1 MDFAYSQKTLDLQA
15 KLRSFME
22 GLILPNNERWHRET
36 EAGHYPLE
44 LIEELKQSAKA
55 AGLWNLFLPSLRNDE
70 PGTRLTNLEYAPL
83 AEIMGRVPWSAE
95 VFNCNAPDTGNM
107 EILHLFAT
115 PQQRE
120 QWLLP
125 LLHGKIRSVIS
136 ITEPDVASSDPINL
150 RTSIRRDGDEYVIN
164 GRKWFNT
171 GALHPLARIV
181 IVLGVNA
188 DRADAPPHQRQSFVI
203 VPLDTPGLRIVR
215 NTPIMNH
222 HAPEGHCELL
232 FRDVRVPVGNLL
244 GEEGAGFAI
253 AQARLGPG
261 RIHHCMRTI
270 GQCELALELM
280 RERALERSA
289 FGSRLAD
296 ISSIQQ
302 DIARSRIEIDQAR
315 LLCLRAAW
323 LMDTHGNKA
332 ARVDV
337 SAIKVVAA
345 QLQVRV
351 VDRAIQVF
359 GAMGLSDHTPLA
371 GLWTW
376 GRALRFI
383 DGPDEVHLRVVARDE
398 LKKAK
403 AALGGN
409 LHHFRHFEDRRG
421 DGAAL
426 R

>member
-1 MDFAYSQKTLDLQA
+1 MMDFAYSPKMLDLQT
-15 KLRSFME
+15 KLREFME
-22 GLILPNNERWHRET
+22 GLVLPNNERWHYEV
-36 EAGHYPLE
+36 EEGVYPLD
-44 LIEELKQSAKA
+44 LIDGLKVQAKA
-55 AGLWNLFLPSLRNDE
+55 QGLWNLFLPGLRDNE

-107 EILHLFAT
+107 EILHMFAT

-120 QWLLP
+120 QWLKP
-125 LLHGKIRSVIS
+125 LLEGDIRSVVS
-136 ITEPDVASSDPINL
+136 LTEPDVASSDPTNL
-150 RTSIRRDGDEYVIN
+150 RTGIVRDGDHYVIN

-171 GALHPLARIV
+171 GAMHPRARIL
-181 IVLGVNA
+181 IVLGVTD
-188 DRADAPPHQRQSFVI
+188 DREATPAHKRQSFMI
-203 VPLDTPGLRIVR
+203 VPIDSPGFEIVR

-222 HAPEGHCELL
+222 RSPEGHCEVV
-232 FRDVRVPVGNLL
+232 FRDVRVLRSNLL
-244 GEEGAGFAI
+244 GEEGEGFAI

-280 RERALERSA
+280 RERVLERSV
-289 FGSRLAD
+289 FGKKLAD
-296 ISSIQQ
+296 YANIQD

-315 LLCLRAAW
+315 LLCLHAVW

-337 SAIKVVAA
+337 SAIKIVAA
-345 QLQVRV
+345 QLQTRV
-351 VDRAIQVF
+351 VDRAMQVF
-359 GAMGLSDHTPLA
+359 GAMGLSDHLPLA
-371 GLWTW
+371 DLWTW

-383 DGPDEVHLRVVARDE
+383 DGPDEVHLRVVARNE

-403 AALGGN
+403 ETLGRNALF
-409 LHHFRHFEDRRG
+409 FRNPR
-421 DGAAL
+421 
-426 R
+426 